1 MDDFVVD
8 GDGRRLALRRVG
20 AVEQLRIFKA
30 LGPILSENVPYLNG
44 ALVAAAVARI
54 DDLPLPFPSNEAAV
68 EAALERIGL
77 EAMALVAAAIRPRS
91 VEALGAG
98 AGN

>member
-30 LGPILSENVPYLNG
+30 LGPSLSEKVPYLNG
-44 ALVAAAVARI
+44 ALVAAAVAMI
-54 DDLPLPFPSNEAAV
+54 D

>member
-1 MDDFVVD
+1 M
-8 GDGRRLALRRVG
+8 LRRIG

-30 LGPILSENVPYLNG
+30 LGPELSENGPYVNG
-44 ALVAAAVARI
+44 AMIAASVAMI
-54 DDLPLPFPSNEAAV
+54 DDLPLPFPANEAAV

-77 EAMALVAAAIRPRS
+77 EAMAVVAQAMRPRTPEELAAS
-91 VEALGAG
+91 

>member
-44 ALVAAAVARI
+44 ALVAAAMI
-54 DDLPLPFPSNEAAV
+54 DDLPLPFPANEAAV

>member
-1 MDDFVVD
+1 MGEVVVD
-8 GDGRRLALRRVG
+8 AAGRKLSLRKIG

-30 LGPILSENVPYLNG
+30 IGPVLSENAPYVTG
-44 ALVAAAVARI
+44 ALIAAAVAMI
-54 DDLPLPFPSNEAAV
+54 DELPLPFPVNEAGV

-77 EAMALVAAAIRPRS
+77 EAMAVVSQAIAPRS
-91 VEALGAG
+91 PEELGRD